1 MSKNDILEI
10 TFHTRFSGVG
20 GKYNCKTL
28 RLHEKFIETENHS
41 SFLTLVSA
49 EVAAGGEPAEA
60 DAAPSSLAPDMEPEG
75 VLLCEGACNE
85 SPESCFDM
93 MPPLGALTHTTV
105 VSCSI
110 SFIVIFLVL

>member
-1 MSKNDILEI
+1 MKKLEKPRI
-10 TFHTRFSGVG
+10 
-20 GKYNCKTL
+20 
-28 RLHEKFIETENHS
+28 
-41 SFLTLVSA
+41 TLVSA

-110 SFIVIFLVL
+110 SFIVIFLVLEKFSSTLHCTAHLVLRVGVS